1 MGKVLP
7 TRRIMGIA
15 AACLFLSIS
24 SLSATT
30 YVLMSDE
37 SIADQAPVIA
47 EIEIVKPLE
56 SRSSEPPVTEYLG
69 IVQRVLKGNLKT
81 STVTIQVPGGKT
93 PDGLELH
100 ISSVPIFKAGEKA
113 LLFLVPNED
122 GTHGVLH
129 WALGAFRII
138 ERQDHLFAVRDLS
151 EANVLSEPGQERLFF
166 LRDSEK
172 FADWLRDRADGKYR
186 DADYFEPLSQTSY
199 SAKYT
204 LFKFRG
210 KNLRW
215 FEFDRGAAVKWRFRS
230 AGSVGSLSAFRD
242 ALRAWNRE
250 SKTPINYTYGG
261 STGSRNGFRRRDGVN
276 AIIFGDPNRS
286 LRGRYVCG
294 RGGILAA
301 GGWWTKGVSGS
312 FKGRVYFR
320 IVEGDIVVNDGV
332 ECLIRRNRK
341 AAGQIFAHE
350 LGHTL
355 GIRHSCGDAP
365 SGRCNTA
372 RKNDALM
379 RATFHT
385 DGRGASLRTD
395 DKAALRRLYQGSGG
409 TNPPAPNDPSGLA
422 APTKLTARATSPTE
436 LELRWK
442 NNSPSAK
449 QFDIRIKQGS
459 FAWQRLGLLD
469 SKYTGADV
477 SDLTPGQTYQ
487 FKVRAKRDQQFSA
500 RSNIVKLRM
509 PRN

>member
-1 MGKVLP
+1 
-7 TRRIMGIA
+7 
-15 AACLFLSIS
+15 
-24 SLSATT
+24 
-30 YVLMSDE
+30 MSDE
-37 SIADQAPVIA
+37 SIADQAAVIA
-47 EIEIVKPLE
+47 EVEILKTLE
-56 SRSSEPPVTEYLG
+56 SRWSEPPVTEYLG

-172 FADWLRDRADGKYR
+172 FADWLRDRADSKYR

-204 LFKFRG
+204 LLKFRG

-215 FEFDRGAAVKWRFRS
+215 FNFDAGRPVDWRFRA
-230 AGSVGSLSAFRD
+230 AGSKGTLTAFKK

-250 SKTPINYTYGG
+250 NQTPINYRYRGT
-261 STGSRNGFRRRDGVN
+261 TGSRNGFNRPDGIN
-276 AIIFGDPNRS
+276 AIIFGDPNR
-286 LRGRYVCG
+286 LMPGRFACG
-294 RGGILAA
+294 RRGVLAA
-301 GGWWTKGVSGS
+301 GGPWFETNGTTRFG
-312 FKGRVYFR
+312 GRRYYR
-320 IVEGDIVVNDGV
+320 IREADIVVNDGA
-332 ECLIRRNRK
+332 ECYLGNDRRKR
-341 AAGQIFAHE
+341 AGEVFAHE

-355 GIRHSCGDAP
+355 GINHSCGDSA
-365 SGRCNTA
+365 SGPCNTS
-372 RKNDALM
+372 RKDDALM
-379 RATFHT
+379 RAYDH
-385 DGRGASLRTD
+385 DDLRGASLRTD
-395 DKAALRRLYQGSGG
+395 DKAALRRLYRGGG

-422 APTKLTARATSPTE
+422 APTNLTARATSPTE

-459 FAWQRLGLLD
+459 SAWQRLGLLD
-469 SKYTGADV
+469 SKYTGAAV
-477 SDLTPGQTYQ
+477 SRLTPGQTYR
-487 FKVRAKRDQQFSA
+487 FMVIAKRNKEFSE
-500 RSNIVKLRM
+500 RSNIAKVRM
-509 PRN
+509 PSN